1 MHFHREIDQLKQL
14 ILKMG
19 TIAEDRLR
27 RACTLLKTMDEEE
40 ARRIIGADWEIDDME
55 IRVEEECLKILA
67 LHQPVARDLRLIV
80 SIIKINTE
88 LERIADI
95 AVNIAKRIVTI
106 RKKRPDGFSTLVDYQ
121 PMATRVLAMVKTSLI
136 RNLHNIITKQQ
147 KVKTGDNRSFLAL
160 DEELHRSLAL
170 HAGREYAWRVTESI
184 KAQMDRVRFLSY
196 DFATPK
202 TQLIAEHLEIVDS
215 IETGNPELAA
225 RCMEKHLREILS
237 SLPRIA
243 EQYPEYFTED

>member
-19 TIAEDRLR
+19 TVAEDRLR
-27 RACTLLKTMDEEE
+27 RACTLLQTMDEEE
-40 ARRIIGADWEIDDME
+40 ARRIMAADWEIDDME

-106 RKKRPDGFSTLVDYQ
+106 RNNRPDGFSSLVDYQ
-121 PMATRVLAMVKTSLI
+121 PMATKVLEMVKTSL
-136 RNLHNIITKQQ
+136 
-147 KVKTGDNRSFLAL
+147 DAL
-160 DEELHRSLAL
+160 
-170 HAGREYAWRVTESI
+170 VTEDASMARQI
-184 KAQMDRVRFLSY
+184 FLMDDEVNRLRDQAYRTIISEIDKKEGGAACLINLY
-196 DFATPK
+196 
-202 TQLIAEHLEIVDS
+202 LIARHLERIGDRSCNIGEEVIYLVEGEIVRTS
-215 IETGNPELAA
+215 
-225 RCMEKHLREILS
+225 
-237 SLPRIA
+237 
-243 EQYPEYFTED
+243 EDNV

>member
-19 TIAEDRLR
+19 TVAEDRLR
-27 RACTLLKTMDEEE
+27 RACTLLQTMDEEE
-40 ARRIIGADWEIDDME
+40 ARRIMAADWEIDDME

-106 RKKRPDGFSTLVDYQ
+106 RNNRPDGFASLVDYQ
-121 PMATRVLAMVKTSLI
+121 PMAAKVLEMVKTSLDALVTEDASLARQI
-136 RNLHNIITKQQ
+136 
-147 KVKTGDNRSFLAL
+147 FLM
-160 DEELHRSLAL
+160 DEEVNRLRDQAYRTIIHEIDEVGGGAACLINL
-170 HAGREYAWRVTESI
+170 Y
-184 KAQMDRVRFLSY
+184 
-196 DFATPK
+196 
-202 TQLIAEHLEIVDS
+202 LIARHLERIGDRSCNIGEEVIYLVEGEIVRTS
-215 IETGNPELAA
+215 
-225 RCMEKHLREILS
+225 
-237 SLPRIA
+237 
-243 EQYPEYFTED
+243 EDNL

>member
-1 MHFHREIDQLKQL
+1 MSRHMHFHREIDQLKQL

-121 PMATRVLAMVKTSLI
+121 PMATRVLAMVKTSLDALVTEDAALARQI
-136 RNLHNIITKQQ
+136 
-147 KVKTGDNRSFLAL
+147 FLM
-160 DEELHRSLAL
+160 DEEVNRLRDQAYRTIIHEIDEVGGGAACLINL
-170 HAGREYAWRVTESI
+170 Y
-184 KAQMDRVRFLSY
+184 
-196 DFATPK
+196 
-202 TQLIAEHLEIVDS
+202 LIARHLERIGDRSCNIGEEVIYLVEGEIVRTS
-215 IETGNPELAA
+215 
-225 RCMEKHLREILS
+225 
-237 SLPRIA
+237 
-243 EQYPEYFTED
+243 EDAV